1 MDYSREDSYQRSF
14 CIRSC
19 IVRPMPK
26 GIKVY
31 LVLLQFVLYEIA
43 SYSIELYLAGRFN
56 PFLITQRYWKQ
67 YMDTDEKEV
76 PEEFPSIFL
85 ALRSLHL
92 MLCLPMGFL
101 ADRYYGRTKV
111 LVYSWIL
118 VFIIECIFTM
128 HVTLFEVYVSEYLD
142 DSSYIA
148 LTVLIIALHAV
159 GLAGVH
165 VNLISYGVDQL
176 VGAFADEL
184 SSYFHWYYWC
194 RSAGVFI
201 VCTCGTYILAFFNS
215 GYVLLMATASC
226 GVAVVTNLLGTGW
239 FIKAEKVGNT
249 LLLIYRVLR
258 YAAVAKPP
266 GQRSAFSYDD
276 RPKPSRIDL
285 VKETHHGYIKDEKV
299 EDVKVFLKIL
309 GILFSLLGFFC
320 VSFLVSCTEISGQ
333 LYTMGAFFE
342 SYKFHKKIKRKFVE
356 IIFTNLHWCC
366 AMSLYNTYLLVHAC

>member
-1 MDYSREDSYQRSF
+1 MTEADSEVTDILINYSREYSYQRSF

-19 IVRPMPK
+19 VVRPMPK

-43 SYSIELYLAGRFN
+43 SYSTELYLSSRFSL
-56 PFLITQRYWKQ
+56 FLISQRYRKQ
-67 YMDTDEKEV
+67 YMDTDDKEV
-76 PEEFPSIFL
+76 PEEVPSIFL

-92 MLCLPMGFL
+92 IFCLPMGFF
-101 ADRYYGRTKV
+101 ADKYYGRTKV

-118 VFIIECIFTM
+118 VFVIECIFTM
-128 HVTLFEVYVSEYLD
+128 HVTLFEVYISEYLNN
-142 DSSYIA
+142 SCYIA
-148 LTVLIIALHAV
+148 LTVVIIALHAA

-201 VCTCGTYILAFFNS
+201 VCTCGTYILVTFNS
-215 GYVLLMATASC
+215 GYVLLIATVSC

-239 FIKAEKVGNT
+239 FFRAEKVGNP

-258 YAAVAKPP
+258 YATTAKPP

-276 RPKPSRIDL
+276 RPEPSRIDL

-299 EDVKVFLKIL
+299 EDVKIFLRIL

-320 VSFLVSCTEISGQ
+320 VSFLVSC
-333 LYTMGAFFE
+333 
-342 SYKFHKKIKRKFVE
+342 SYWDHIP
-356 IIFTNLHWCC
+356 
-366 AMSLYNTYLLVHAC
+366 

>member
-1 MDYSREDSYQRSF
+1 MTEADPEVTDILMNYSREDSYQRSF

-31 LVLLQFVLYEIA
+31 LVLLQLVLYEIV
-43 SYSIELYLAGRFN
+43 SYSTELYLASRFD
-56 PFLITQRYWKQ
+56 PFLISQRYRKQ
-67 YMDTDEKEV
+67 YMDTDGKEV
-76 PEEFPSIFL
+76 PEEVPSIFL
-85 ALRSLHL
+85 VLRSLHL
-92 MLCLPMGFL
+92 MFCLPMGFL
-101 ADRYYGRTKV
+101 ADKYYGRTKV

-118 VFIIECIFTM
+118 VFVIDCIFTM
-128 HVTLFEVYVSEYLD
+128 HVTLFEVYVSEYLNN
-142 DSSYIA
+142 SSYIA

-194 RSAGVFI
+194 RNVGVFI
-201 VCTCGTYILAFFNS
+201 VCICGTYMVAKFNS
-215 GYVLLMATASC
+215 GYVLLLATVSG

-239 FIKAEKVGNT
+239 FFRAERVGNP

-258 YAAVAKPP
+258 YAATAKPP

-276 RPKPSRIDL
+276 RSEPSRIDL
-285 VKETHHGYIKDEKV
+285 AKETHHGYIKDEKV
-299 EDVKVFLKIL
+299 EDVKVFLRIL
-309 GILFSLLGFFC
+309 LILFSLLGFFC
-320 VSFLVSCTEISGQ
+320 VSFLVSCIGTIHVKVS
-333 LYTMGAFFE
+333 
-342 SYKFHKKIKRKFVE
+342 SFVV
-356 IIFTNLHWCC
+356 
-366 AMSLYNTYLLVHAC
+366 AYM